1 MQNDE
6 NINSRVFTNS
16 NLGQRPNFAL
26 GSNISDYFS
35 KVNTSTFGTQTDPIA
50 TTPFLNSYS
59 NVQLDKVDK
68 STSTTPYQTT
78 RSTSTTP
85 LYVQMEA
92 SNTGAT
98 SFSQVQSRVPTDSPS
113 TSESSPEAFASEEL
127 PQRNPI
133 EDPLDYTAAAEAST
147 PATLVAGAITSN
159 MVSSFTN
166 SQNQDNLNAAHTG
179 LGPLGYSL
187 QAENNANIQNT
198 FNSKMSSVEQFEI
211 GVGAM
216 AGPEG
221 LAAGIGLA
229 TATNLISSNYSPSNV
244 TVPTNIGTQ
253 VTPT

>member
-6 NINSRVFTNS
+6 SFNSRVFTNS
-16 NLGQRPNFAL
+16 NLGQRPNYAL
-26 GSNISDYFS
+26 GNNISDYFD
-35 KVNTSTFGTQTDPIA
+35 KINTSAFGNQNDPLVS
-50 TTPFLNSYS
+50 TPFSNSYS
-59 NVQLDKVDK
+59 NVQLDK

-92 SNTGAT
+92 TTSGAT
-98 SFSQVQSRVPTDSPS
+98 SFSQTQPQVINESSS
-113 TSESSPEAFASEEL
+113 TSESSPEAFSSEEL
-127 PQRNPI
+127 PQRNPL
-133 EDPLDYTAAAEAST
+133 EEPLDYTAAVESFT

-159 MVSSFTN
+159 MISNFTN
-166 SQNQDNLNAAHTG
+166 SQNQDNMNAAHTG
-179 LGPLGYSL
+179 SGPLGYSL

-198 FNSKMSSVEQFEI
+198 FNSKMSSIEQLQV
-211 GVGAM
+211 GLGAM

-229 TATNLISSNYSPSNV
+229 TATNLISSNFAPSNV
-244 TVPTNIGTQ
+244 TVSTNTGTQ

>member
-1 MQNDE
+1 ME
-6 NINSRVFTNS
+6 NNENLTSRVFTNS

-26 GSNISDYFS
+26 GNNIADYFS
-35 KVNTSTFGTQTDPIA
+35 KINSSTFGTQTDPIA
-50 TTPFLNSYS
+50 STPFLNSYS
-59 NVQLDKVDK
+59 NVQLDK

-92 SNTGAT
+92 TTSGAT
-98 SFSQVQSRVPTDSPS
+98 SFSQTQPQVPNDSPS
-113 TSESSPEAFASEEL
+113 TSDSSPEAFASEEIA
-127 PQRNPI
+127 QHNPI
-133 EDPLDYTAAAEAST
+133 EDPLDYTAAAEAFT
-147 PATLVAGAITSN
+147 PATLVAGAITSS
-159 MVSSFTN
+159 MVSNFTN
-166 SQNQDNLNAAHTG
+166 SQNQDNMNAAHTG
-179 LGPLGYSL
+179 SGPLGYSM

-198 FNSKMSSVEQFEI
+198 FNSKMSSVEQLQI
-211 GVGAM
+211 GLGAM

-229 TATNLISSNYSPSNV
+229 TATNLISSNFSPSNI